1 MGFPDIWLSIIS
13 RCVCESVSKD
23 ICIWIGRLSKVDC
36 CTQDGWAVN
45 RPIRWRKERCA
56 LPSWWS
62 WGTHLCLPFSLL
74 VLRPSNYTTS
84 FPRSLACRRQM
95 VGLPS
100 LHNFMGQCLIINFH
114 IYVCVCVCVC
124 THTLF
129 YCAPLYCSSQVLSV
143 LHSEGLWQTCVV
155 RWWLAFIRNKVIFT

>member
-1 MGFPDIWLSIIS
+1 MCQIDWIMGFPDIWLSIIS

-84 FPRSLACRRQM
+84 FPRSLACRWQM

-114 IYVCVCVCVC
+114 IYVCVCVRIRCFTVLPFIVL
-124 THTLF
+124 HKYYLF
-129 YCAPLYCSSQVLSV
+129 YTLKVCGKLVLSDD
-143 LHSEGLWQTCVV
+143 G
-155 RWWLAFIRNKVIFT
+155 